1 MLYGWQHD
9 AHPPFIHTEDKMWSS
24 KQPPEVTA
32 LLVDGA
38 NAYESSK
45 KVGYMIDY
53 KRVLAFFKAQQAMY
67 FTALPDR
74 GQGEN
79 NIHKMI
85 DFLNYNGFVVVSKPM
100 QSYDNG
106 PAGIKNK
113 GNMDVELAVHIM
125 KCARWA
131 NHIVLFSG
139 DGDFR
144 IAVEDAQQQGVR
156 VTVVSALKVGGSPM
170 ISDVLRRQANS
181 FLDLA
186 DPRIKVEFEMIK
198 VIP

>member
-1 MLYGWQHD
+1 
-9 AHPPFIHTEDKMWSS
+9 MWSS
-24 KQPPEVTA
+24 KQAPEITA

-38 NAYESSK
+38 NAYESGK
-45 KVGYMIDY
+45 KCGYMIDY
-53 KRVLAFFKAQQAMY
+53 KRVSAFFKPQQSYY

-85 DFLNYNGFVVVSKPM
+85 DFINYNGYVVIQKPM
-100 QSYDNG
+100 QTFDNG
-106 PAGIKNK
+106 IDGIKNK
-113 GNMDVELAVHIM
+113 GNMDVEIAVHIM

-144 IAVEDAQQQGVR
+144 LAVEDAQQQGVR
-156 VTVVSALKVGGSPM
+156 VTVVSALKVHGSPM
-170 ISDVLRRQANS
+170 ISDALRRQANT
-181 FLDLA
+181 FYDLA
-186 DPRIKVEFEMIK
+186 DPKYRGEFEMGR
-198 VIP
+198 VVS

>member
-1 MLYGWQHD
+1 
-9 AHPPFIHTEDKMWSS
+9 MWSS
-24 KQPPEVTA
+24 KQPPEITA
-32 LLVDGA
+32 LLIDGA
-38 NAYESSK
+38 NAYESGR

-53 KRVLAFFKAQQAMY
+53 KRVLSHFKPQQALY

-74 GQGEN
+74 KDYNPATGEGGN

-85 DFLNYNGFVVVSKPM
+85 DFINYNGYVVIQKPM
-100 QSYDNG
+100 QTYDNG
-106 PAGIKNK
+106 IDGVKNK
-113 GNMDVELAVHIM
+113 GNMDVELAIHIM

-144 IAVEDAQQQGVR
+144 LAVEDAQQHGVR
-156 VTVVSALKVGGSPM
+156 VTVVSALKVSGSPM
-170 ISDVLRRQANS
+170 VSDVLRRQANT

-186 DPRIKVEFEMIK
+186 DPRVKADFEMDMTRGRK
-198 VIP
+198 FMEGP

>member
-1 MLYGWQHD
+1 
-9 AHPPFIHTEDKMWSS
+9 MWNS
-24 KQPPEVTA
+24 KQPPEITA
-32 LLVDGA
+32 LLIDGA
-38 NAYESSK
+38 NAYQSGQ

-53 KRVLAFFKAQQAMY
+53 KRVLTYFKPQQSLY

-74 GQGEN
+74 ALGEN

-85 DFLNYNGFVVVSKPM
+85 DFINYNGYVVIQKPM
-100 QSYDNG
+100 QTYDNG
-106 PAGIKNK
+106 VDGIKNK

-125 KCARWA
+125 KAARWA

-144 IAVEDAQQQGVR
+144 LAVEDAQQHGVR
-156 VTVVSALKVGGSPM
+156 VTVVSALKVSGSPM
-170 ISDVLRRQANS
+170 ISDVLRRQANT

-186 DPRIKVEFEMIK
+186 DPRIKAEFEMTGRL
-198 VIP
+198 

>member
-1 MLYGWQHD
+1 
-9 AHPPFIHTEDKMWSS
+9 MWSS

-32 LLVDGA
+32 LLIDGA
-38 NAYESSK
+38 NAYESAR

-53 KRVLAFFKAQQAMY
+53 KRVLTYFKPQQSLY

-74 GQGEN
+74 ASGEN

-85 DFLNYNGFVVVSKPM
+85 DWINYNGYIVIQKPM
-100 QSYDNG
+100 QTYDNG
-106 PAGIKNK
+106 IDGVKNK

-125 KCARWA
+125 KSARWA

-144 IAVEDAQQQGVR
+144 LAVEDAQQQGVR
-156 VTVVSALKVGGSPM
+156 VTVVSALKVSGSPM
-170 ISDVLRRQANS
+170 ISDALRRQANT

-186 DPRIKVEFEMIK
+186 DPRMKAEFEMVNSK
-198 VIP
+198 RNYLDGT

>member
-1 MLYGWQHD
+1 
-9 AHPPFIHTEDKMWSS
+9 MWSS
-24 KQPPEVTA
+24 KQPPEITA
-32 LLVDGA
+32 LLIDGS

-53 KRVLAFFKAQQAMY
+53 KRVLSHFRAQQALY

-74 GQGEN
+74 AQGEN

-85 DFLNYNGFVVVSKPM
+85 DFINYNGYVVIQKPM
-100 QSYDNG
+100 QTYDNG
-106 PAGIKNK
+106 IDGIKNK
-113 GNMDVELAVHIM
+113 GNMDVEIAIHIM

-144 IAVEDAQQQGVR
+144 LAVEDAQQHGVR
-156 VTVVSALKVGGSPM
+156 VTVVSALKVSGAPM
-170 ISDVLRRQANS
+170 ISDVLRRQANN

-186 DPRIKVEFEMIK
+186 DPRVKADFEMGR
-198 VIP
+198 VV

>member
-1 MLYGWQHD
+1 
-9 AHPPFIHTEDKMWSS
+9 MWSS

-32 LLVDGA
+32 LLIDGA
-38 NAYESSK
+38 NAYESGK

-53 KRVLAFFKAQQAMY
+53 KRVKTFFKPQQAMY

-74 GQGEN
+74 AQGEN
-79 NIHKMI
+79 NIHKMV
-85 DFLNYNGFVVVSKPM
+85 DFVNYNGYVVIQKPM

-106 PAGIKNK
+106 LEGVKNK

-125 KCARWA
+125 KAARWA

-144 IAVEDAQQQGVR
+144 MVVEDAQQQGVK
-156 VTVVSALKVGGSPM
+156 VTVVSALRITGSPM
-170 ISDVLRRQANS
+170 ISDVLRRQAND
-181 FLDLA
+181 FMDLA
-186 DPRIKVEFEMIK
+186 DPRVKAEFEMTNHK
-198 VIP
+198 KAFLEGS

>member
-1 MLYGWQHD
+1 
-9 AHPPFIHTEDKMWSS
+9 MWSS
-24 KQPPEVTA
+24 KQPPEITA

-38 NAYESSK
+38 NAYHSAN

-53 KRVLAFFKAQQAMY
+53 KRVLQHFKPQQAMY

-74 GQGEN
+74 AQGEN
-79 NIHKMI
+79 NIHKMA
-85 DFLNYNGFVVVSKPM
+85 DYLNYNGYVVISKLM
-100 QSYDNG
+100 QVYDNG
-106 PAGIKNK
+106 TSGIKTK

-144 IAVEDAQQQGVR
+144 LAVEDAQQHGVR
-156 VTVVSALKVGGSPM
+156 VTVVSALKVTGSPM
-170 ISDVLRRQANS
+170 ISDVLRRQANT

-186 DPRIKVEFEMIK
+186 DPRIKGEFEMTGRI
-198 VIP
+198 V

>member
-1 MLYGWQHD
+1 
-9 AHPPFIHTEDKMWSS
+9 MWSS

-32 LLVDGA
+32 LLIDGA
-38 NAYESSK
+38 NAYQSSK
-45 KVGYMIDY
+45 KVGYMLDY
-53 KRVLAFFKAQQAMY
+53 KRIRAFFKPQQSMY

-74 GQGEN
+74 AQGEN

-85 DFLNYNGFVVVSKPM
+85 DVINYNGYVVVSKLM

-106 PAGIKNK
+106 IDGIKNK
-113 GNMDVELAVHIM
+113 GNMDVELAVHLM

-144 IAVEDAQQQGVR
+144 LAVEDAQQQGVR
-156 VTVVSALKVGGSPM
+156 VTVVSALKVQGSPM
-170 ISDVLRRQANS
+170 ISDVLRRQANDFIDLAHPRSKEDFQMVDDNRRKS
-181 FLDLA
+181 FL
-186 DPRIKVEFEMIK
+186 EGS
-198 VIP
+198 

>member
-1 MLYGWQHD
+1 
-9 AHPPFIHTEDKMWSS
+9 MWSS
-24 KQPPEVTA
+24 KQAPEVTA
-32 LLVDGA
+32 LLIDGA
-38 NAYESSK
+38 NAYHSSH
-45 KVGYMIDY
+45 KVGYMLDY
-53 KRVLAFFKAQQAMY
+53 KRIRAHFKPQQALY

-74 GQGEN
+74 AAGEN

-85 DFLNYNGFVVVSKPM
+85 DLINYNGYVVIQKPM
-100 QSYDNG
+100 QVYDNG
-106 PAGIKNK
+106 TEGIKTK

-144 IAVEDAQQQGVR
+144 LAVEDAQQQGVR
-156 VTVVSALKVGGSPM
+156 VTVVSALKVSGSPM
-170 ISDVLRRQANS
+170 ISDVLRRQAND

-186 DPRIKVEFEMIK
+186 DPRVKADFEMTRLT
-198 VIP
+198 